1 MPLTLAAPENVVA
14 EPRDNAVCVKWDP
27 VEGADGY
34 MLFFFREEKP
44 RVCIKRRYSQKN
56 TKQVLGFFN
65 GEKYLVAVRAFYY
78 EDGKECEGEAS
89 AKIPFT
95 PMLKKVIDLI
105 DFEKARTV
113 SPYSV
118 RDLLKRIFPD
128 LNIICDPSHIAGR
141 RELVESLA
149 QTAMNLGLDG
159 LMIEVH
165 NNPKEAKTDSKQ
177 QLSIEEFKSLLN
189 SLIISKTEENILPE
203 KINILRKEI
212 DEIDNKL
219 IELLSERMKVSNK
232 IAQIKKE
239 SNISVLQM
247 NRWNK
252 LLFDRMEYAK
262 NIGVSESFIKEIFE
276 LIHKESVKLQDEIIK
291 IN

>member
-1 MPLTLAAPENVVA
+1 MKL
-14 EPRDNAVCVKWDP
+14 
-27 VEGADGY
+27 
-34 MLFFFREEKP
+34 
-44 RVCIKRRYSQKN
+44 
-56 TKQVLGFFN
+56 
-65 GEKYLVAVRAFYY
+65 
-78 EDGKECEGEAS
+78 
-89 AKIPFT
+89 
-95 PMLKKVIDLI
+95 
-105 DFEKARTV
+105 
-113 SPYSV
+113 
-118 RDLLKRIFPD
+118 
-128 LNIICDPSHIAGR
+128 H
-141 RELVESLA
+141 ELM
-149 QTAMNLGLDG
+149 AMNLGLDG

-165 NNPKEAKTDSKQ
+165 HNPKEAKTDSKQ